1 MKLTIKEIAKLSG
14 VSQSTVSKIINNYD
28 DVGEK
33 TKAKVN
39 AVMEEHGYRPTYS
52 AQTLARKSTKMI
64 GVIYAGDINAN
75 FDHPFFSE
83 VVSSFKKTIGAQGYD
98 LLFFSNE
105 KFHKADEDYL
115 ARCQH
120 YHVDGCII
128 IGGEKVEPSVYALD
142 QSEIPCVGIDIELQ
156 GPRSAYIMTD
166 NHQVSGLAVE
176 HFYLLGWHDVAFI
189 GGQQESLVSSQ
200 REEGFKDHI
209 ATYGMKTKTEWLIYG
224 DFFEQSGYD
233 GMKQLLLLEERPH
246 AIFAASDLMA
256 LGAMKAIKDHGAD
269 IGEFGIIGCDDIT
282 AAKYVDPPLTTVRQ
296 DKEKI
301 GKMAAFIL
309 QDLMHD
315 RIKGTAVKIDPDL
328 IVRKSCGSKRE
339 SSRYKENAK

>member
-1 MKLTIKEIAKLSG
+1 MKLTIKEIAKLAG

-28 DVGEK
+28 DVGAK
-33 TKAKVN
+33 TKEKVT
-39 AVMEEHGYRPTYS
+39 AVMDEHGYRPTYS
-52 AQTLARKSTKMI
+52 AQTLARKTTKII

-75 FDHPFFSE
+75 FDHPFFSQ

-156 GPRSAYIMTD
+156 GPGSAYIMTD

-176 HFYLLGWHDVAFI
+176 HFYMLGWHDVAFI
-189 GGQQESLVSSQ
+189 GGQNESLVSSQ
-200 REEGFKDHI
+200 RERGFRDHLI
-209 ATYGMKTKTEWLIYG
+209 TYGMTGRDEWFVHG

-233 GMKQLLLLEERPH
+233 CMMKLLSLEHVPN

-256 LGAMKAIKDHGAD
+256 LGAMKAIKDQGKNLAD
-269 IGEFGIIGCDDIT
+269 FGIIGCDDIT
-282 AAKYVDPPLTTVRQ
+282 AAKYVDPPLTTIRQ

-328 IVRKSCGSKRE
+328 IIRQSCGSKRDAPKH
-339 SSRYKENAK
+339 KEGVD